1 MEFYVLQDMVPE
13 DVMLLDTYDQVFVWI
28 GRGAN
33 EVEKKE
39 GLQTAQVSRNYS
51 ELCLLLNLP
60 ILSNMLKG
68 ILLGE
73 TSIAL
78 P

>member
-1 MEFYVLQDMVPE
+1 MPE

-39 GLQTAQVSRNYS
+39 GLQTAQVSPLKVF
-51 ELCLLLNLP
+51 EMLVHIILQCLA
-60 ILSNMLKG
+60 IC
-68 ILLGE
+68 
-73 TSIAL
+73 
-78 P
+78 

>member
-1 MEFYVLQDMVPE
+1 MYTQSLAAYIYRKSQIWKIFILQDMVPE

-39 GLQTAQVSRNYS
+39 GLQTAQVS
-51 ELCLLLNLP
+51 
-60 ILSNMLKG
+60 
-68 ILLGE
+68 
-73 TSIAL
+73 
-78 P
+78 